1 MEIPHFGAGRKKGT
15 FGKRRQV
22 GSPPFVQLPR
32 AAVTGLQAPHLSL
45 AVPATSS
52 EECSEGE
59 DATLRRSWLK
69 SGLLRHSCGG
79 SHGRAGRSCP
89 LQVRDFGIASMAAV
103 PASPTLSTGTWEH
116 LVHPCETGT
125 ELLGQTFTLTQKVE
139 HLFLPNRL
147 MSINSRKPEH
157 LVIFSI

>member
-22 GSPPFVQLPR
+22 GSPPFVQLPH

-69 SGLLRHSCGG
+69 SGLLRHLGVPHSPCLANTQHWHMGT
-79 SHGRAGRSCP
+79 SRSP
-89 LQVRDFGIASMAAV
+89 M
-103 PASPTLSTGTWEH
+103 
-116 LVHPCETGT
+116 
-125 ELLGQTFTLTQKVE
+125 
-139 HLFLPNRL
+139 
-147 MSINSRKPEH
+147 
-157 LVIFSI
+157 